1 MRPEDMREIFCK
13 KNYLDGEKCEAWAFG
28 GNPDKLAELV
38 LRGVKTAT
46 SSLRVLYELEHEPLP
61 KQGDYSVILDSRG
74 DARCVIKTTRVCVVP
89 FDKVSEAHAYKE
101 GEGDRTLAFWR
112 ETHRDFFAGCLRE
125 AGLSFFGTMD
135 VVCEEFEIAYA
146 D

>member
-1 MRPEDMREIFCK
+1 MGDF
-13 KNYLDGEKCEAWAFG
+13 LQEKS
-28 GNPDKLAELV
+28 L
-38 LRGVKTAT
+38 
-46 SSLRVLYELEHEPLP
+46 SLRVFYKFEHEPLP

-112 ETHRDFFAGCLRE
+112 ETHRDFSPAVLEKQDCLSAEQWMLFVRN
-125 AGLSFFGTMD
+125 LK
-135 VVCEEFEIAYA
+135 
-146 D
+146 

>member
-1 MRPEDMREIFCK
+1 MREIFCK

-46 SSLRVLYELEHEPLP
+46 SSLRVFYELEHEPLP

-74 DARCVIKTTRVCVVP
+74 DARCVIKTTKVCVVP

-101 GEGDRTLAFWR
+101 GEG
-112 ETHRDFFAGCLRE
+112 ETHRDFFRR
-125 AGLSFFGTMD
+125 LS
-135 VVCEEFEIAYA
+135 
-146 D
+146 

>member
-1 MRPEDMREIFCK
+1 MWKIFCK
-13 KNYLDGEKCEAWAFG
+13 KNHLGGEKCEAWAFG

-38 LRGVKTAT
+38 LRGVKTVT

-61 KQGDYSVILDSRG
+61 KQGDYSVVLDSRG
-74 DARCVIKTTRVCVVP
+74 DARCVIKTTKVCVVP

-101 GEGDRTLAFWR
+101 GEG

-125 AGLSFFGTMD
+125 AGLSFCGTMD

>member
-1 MRPEDMREIFCK
+1 MREIFCK
-13 KNYLDGEKCEAWAFG
+13 KNYLGGEKCEAWAFG

-46 SSLRVLYELEHEPLP
+46 SSLRVFYELEHEPLP
-61 KQGDYSVILDSRG
+61 KQGDYSVMLDSRG

-112 ETHRDFFAGCLRE
+112 ETHRDFFAGCFIE
-125 AGLSFFGTMD
+125 AGLSFCGTMD
-135 VVCEEFEIAYA
+135 AVCEEFEIAYA

>member
-13 KNYLDGEKCEAWAFG
+13 KNHLDGEKCKAWAFG

-46 SSLRVLYELEHEPLP
+46 SSLRVLYKLEHEPLP

-101 GEGDRTLAFWR
+101 GEGK
-112 ETHRDFFAGCLRE
+112 THRDFFAGCLRE